1 MSTPKPINK
10 KLSCLGA
17 VKRRQGNTIRPAV
30 PSIAIVQST
39 RDRSGSMSSFQGS
52 AASSLYTS
60 IIDHKQNSKDNN
72 VKITYSLTTFDEKV
86 EHPFQNVDIHN
97 VDLSEDAAQLLV
109 QPRGL
114 TRLYATA
121 IEDLARLRK
130 TVKKTKSENPD
141 APVKGIFE
149 LHTDGHD
156 NESHPLTSTDL
167 NAAVTSA
174 RTEGIV
180 CIYAGANQ
188 DAITTGTSYGF
199 SADLSLTTDST
210 PTRGGTG
217 LRVCSQAVM
226 RACSGMP
233 AAFTQL
239 ERNVSAPASSLDQT
253 SLPSPPPSPNTMAS
267 GAALLAASPSSF
279 PTVTTPPTQNILTR
293 PGFQYHNY
301 QNTSIPPPQP
311 LTRQPNQRIV

>member
-1 MSTPKPINK
+1 MSTPINK

-17 VKRRQGNTIRPAV
+17 VKRRKDNLARPAI

-52 AASSLYTS
+52 AAQSLYTS

-72 VKITYSLTTFDEKV
+72 IKITYSLTTFDDKV
-86 EHPFQNVDIHN
+86 DHPFQNVDIHD
-97 VDLSEDAAQLLV
+97 VVLTEDEAVNLV
-109 QPRGL
+109 APRGL

-130 TVKKTKSENPD
+130 TVKKIKSENPD
-141 APVKGIFE
+141 ATVKGIFE

-156 NESHPLTSTDL
+156 NESKPLTSADL
-167 NAAVTSA
+167 NAAVTAA
-174 RTEGIV
+174 RTEDIV

-210 PTRGGTG
+210 PTRGGEG

-226 RACSGMP
+226 RACSGNAP
-233 AAFTQL
+233 GFTQS
-239 ERNVSAPASSLDQT
+239 ERNASAPTPSFDQT
-253 SLPSPPPSPNTMAS
+253 LSSSPSTMAA
-267 GAALLAASPSSF
+267 GAALLAMRGSP
-279 PTVTTPPTQNILTR
+279 PARNILTR

-301 QNTSIPPPQP
+301 QNTAPP
-311 LTRQPNQRIV
+311 LTRQTNQRIV

>member
-1 MSTPKPINK
+1 MSSPKPINK
-10 KLSCLGA
+10 KLSCLGV
-17 VKRRQGNTIRPAV
+17 VKRRQGNTVRPAV

-39 RDRSGSMSSFQGS
+39 RDRSGSMASFQGS
-52 AASSLYTS
+52 AAQSLYTS

-97 VDLSEDAAQLLV
+97 VDLSEDAAQLFV

-141 APVKGIFE
+141 AAVKGIFE

-167 NAAVTSA
+167 NAAVTAA

-239 ERNVSAPASSLDQT
+239 ERNVSAPTPPSFDQT
-253 SLPSPPPSPNTMAS
+253 SLPSPPASPSTMAA
-267 GAALLAASPSSF
+267 GAALLAMRNSP
-279 PTVTTPPTQNILTR
+279 PQLAQNILQR
-293 PGFQYHNY
+293 PGFQFHNY
-301 QNTSIPPPQP
+301 PSMPSPPT
-311 LTRQPNQRIV
+311 LTRQTNQRIV

>member
-1 MSTPKPINK
+1 MSTPINK
-10 KLSCLGA
+10 KLSCLGV
-17 VKRRQGNTIRPAV
+17 VKRRKNNAVRPAV

-72 VKITYSLTTFDEKV
+72 VKITYSLTTFDERV
-86 EHPFQNVDIHN
+86 EHPFENVDIHD
-97 VDLSEDAAQLLV
+97 VDLSEDDAKKLV

-130 TVKKTKSENPD
+130 TVKKAKSENPD
-141 APVKGIFE
+141 AIVKGIFE
-149 LHTDGHD
+149 LHTDGAD
-156 NESHPLTSTDL
+156 NESRPLTSADL
-167 NAAVTSA
+167 NAAVTAA
-174 RTEGIV
+174 RAEDIV

-217 LRVCSQAVM
+217 LRMCSQAVM
-226 RACSGMP
+226 RACSGNAP
-233 AAFTQL
+233 EFTQL
-239 ERNVSAPASSLDQT
+239 ERNVSAPTPSFDQT
-253 SLPSPPPSPNTMAS
+253 LSSSPSTMAA
-267 GAALLAASPSSF
+267 GAALLAMRGSPPQRSR
-279 PTVTTPPTQNILTR
+279 NILTR

-301 QNTSIPPPQP
+301 QNTTPPP
-311 LTRQPNQRIV
+311 LTRQTNQRIV

>member
-1 MSTPKPINK
+1 MSAPQPINK

-17 VKRRQGNTIRPAV
+17 VKRRQGTATRPAV

-39 RDRSGSMSSFQGS
+39 RDRSGSMCSFQGS
-52 AASSLYTS
+52 AAASLYTS
-60 IIDHKQNSKDNN
+60 IIDHQKNSKANN
-72 VKITYSLTTFDEKV
+72 VKITYSLTTFDDKV
-86 EHPFQNVDIHN
+86 EHPFQNVDIHDVN
-97 VDLSEDAAQLLV
+97 LSEDDAVELIK
-109 QPRGL
+109 PRGL

-130 TVKKTKSENPD
+130 TIKKTKSENPN
-141 APVKGIFE
+141 ATVKGIFE

-156 NESHPLTSTDL
+156 NESQPLTSTDL
-167 NAAVTSA
+167 NAAVTAA

-210 PTRGGTG
+210 PTNGGTG
-217 LRVCSQAVM
+217 LRMASQAVM

-233 AAFTQL
+233 PAFTQL
-239 ERNVSAPASSLDQT
+239 ERFSSAP
-253 SLPSPPPSPNTMAS
+253 PPPPSTMPTNSVVSTTNHPAPRPIT
-267 GAALLAASPSSF
+267 SPPQLS
-279 PTVTTPPTQNILTR
+279 QNILQR
-293 PGFQYHNY
+293 PGFQYHGY
-301 QNTSIPPPQP
+301 APIARCPPPPP
-311 LTRQPNQRIV
+311 LQRNQRIV

>member
-1 MSTPKPINK
+1 MSTPINK
-10 KLSCLGA
+10 KLSCLGV
-17 VKRRQGNTIRPAV
+17 VKRRKDNAVRPAV

-72 VKITYSLTTFDEKV
+72 VKITYSLTTFDERV
-86 EHPFQNVDIHN
+86 EHPFQNVDIHD
-97 VDLSEDAAQLLV
+97 VDLSEDDAKNLV

-130 TVKKTKSENPD
+130 TVKKIKSENPD
-141 APVKGIFE
+141 ATVKGIFE
-149 LHTDGHD
+149 LHTDGAD
-156 NESHPLTSTDL
+156 NESRPLTSRDL
-167 NAAVTSA
+167 NAAVTAA

-210 PTRGGTG
+210 PTRGGAG
-217 LRVCSQAVM
+217 LRMCSQAVM
-226 RACSGMP
+226 RACSGAVP
-233 AAFTQL
+233 AFTQL
-239 ERNVSAPASSLDQT
+239 ERNVSAPASSINQT
-253 SLPSPPPSPNTMAS
+253 ALSPPPLPNTMPS
-267 GAALLAASPSSF
+267 GAALLVTSPSSF
-279 PTVTTPPTQNILTR
+279 PAVTTQPTQNILTR

-301 QNTSIPPPQP
+301 QNTSMSPPQP
-311 LTRQPNQRIV
+311 LTRQTNQRIV

>member
-1 MSTPKPINK
+1 MSTPINK
-10 KLSCLGA
+10 KLSCLGV
-17 VKRRQGNTIRPAV
+17 VKRRKNNAVRPAV

-72 VKITYSLTTFDEKV
+72 VKITYSLTTFDERV
-86 EHPFQNVDIHN
+86 EHPFENVDIHD
-97 VDLSEDAAQLLV
+97 VDLSEDDAKKLV

-130 TVKKTKSENPD
+130 TVKKAKSENPD
-141 APVKGIFE
+141 AIVKGIFE
-149 LHTDGHD
+149 LHTDGDD
-156 NESHPLTSTDL
+156 NESRPLTSADL
-167 NAAVTSA
+167 NAAVTAA
-174 RTEGIV
+174 RAEDIV

-210 PTRGGTG
+210 PTRGGEG
-217 LRVCSQAVM
+217 LRMCSQAVM

-233 AAFTQL
+233 PAFTQL
-239 ERNVSAPASSLDQT
+239 ERNVSAPASSINQT
-253 SLPSPPPSPNTMAS
+253 ALSPPLPNTMPS
-267 GAALLAASPSSF
+267 GAALLVTSPSSF
-279 PTVTTPPTQNILTR
+279 PAVTTQPTQNILTR

-311 LTRQPNQRIV
+311 LTRQTNQRIV

>member
-1 MSTPKPINK
+1 MSTPINK

-17 VKRRQGNTIRPAV
+17 VKRRKDNLARPAI

-52 AASSLYTS
+52 AAQSLYTS

-72 VKITYSLTTFDEKV
+72 VKITYSLTTFDDKV
-86 EHPFQNVDIHN
+86 DHPFQNVDIHD
-97 VDLSEDAAQLLV
+97 VVLTEDEAVNLV
-109 QPRGL
+109 APRGL

-130 TVKKTKSENPD
+130 TVKKIKSENPD
-141 APVKGIFE
+141 ATVKGIFE

-156 NESHPLTSTDL
+156 NESQPLTSADL
-167 NAAVTSA
+167 NAAVTAA
-174 RTEGIV
+174 RAEDIV

-210 PTRGGTG
+210 PTRGGEG
-217 LRVCSQAVM
+217 LRMCSQAVM

-233 AAFTQL
+233 PAFTQL
-239 ERNVSAPASSLDQT
+239 ERNVSAPTPSSDQT
-253 SLPSPPPSPNTMAS
+253 PSPPPSPSTMAA
-267 GAALLAASPSSF
+267 GAALLAMRGSP
-279 PTVTTPPTQNILTR
+279 PARNILTR

-301 QNTSIPPPQP
+301 QNTAPP
-311 LTRQPNQRIV
+311 LTRQTNQRIV

>member
-1 MSTPKPINK
+1 MATPINK

-17 VKRRQGNTIRPAV
+17 VKRRKDNQTRPAI
-30 PSIAIVQST
+30 PSIAIIQST
-39 RDRSGSMSSFQGS
+39 RDRSGSMCSYQGS

-60 IIDHKQNSKDNN
+60 IIDHQKNSKDNN
-72 VKITYSLTTFDEKV
+72 VKITYSLTTFDERV
-86 EHPFQNVDIHN
+86 EYPFQNVDIHD
-97 VDLSEDAAQLLV
+97 VVLSEDDAKNLV

-130 TVKKTKSENPD
+130 TVKKIKSENPNST
-141 APVKGIFE
+141 VKGIFE

-156 NESHPLTSTDL
+156 NESKPLTSTDL
-167 NAAVTSA
+167 NAAVTAA

-217 LRVCSQAVM
+217 LRICSQAVM
-226 RACSGMP
+226 RACSGNAP
-233 AAFTQL
+233 EFTQL
-239 ERNVSAPASSLDQT
+239 ERNVSAPTPSFDQT
-253 SLPSPPPSPNTMAS
+253 LSSSPSTMAA
-267 GAALLAASPSSF
+267 GAALLAMRGSPPQRSR
-279 PTVTTPPTQNILTR
+279 NILTR

-301 QNTSIPPPQP
+301 QNTTPPP
-311 LTRQPNQRIV
+311 LTRQTNQRIV

>member
-1 MSTPKPINK
+1 M
-10 KLSCLGA
+10 A
-17 VKRRQGNTIRPAV
+17 
-30 PSIAIVQST
+30 
-39 RDRSGSMSSFQGS
+39 SFQGS

-72 VKITYSLTTFDEKV
+72 VKITYSLTTFDDRV
-86 EHPFQNVDIHN
+86 DHPFHNVDIHD
-97 VDLSEDAAQLLV
+97 VDLSEDEAVNLV
-109 QPRGL
+109 APRGL

-121 IEDLARLRK
+121 IEDIARLRK
-130 TVKKTKSENPD
+130 TVKKIKSENPN
-141 APVKGIFE
+141 ATVKGIFE

-156 NESHPLTSTDL
+156 NESKPLTSTDL
-167 NAAVTSA
+167 NAAVTAA

-217 LRVCSQAVM
+217 LRMCSQAVM
-226 RACSGMP
+226 RACSGNAP
-233 AAFTQL
+233 EFTQL
-239 ERNVSAPASSLDQT
+239 ERNVSAPTPSFDQT
-253 SLPSPPPSPNTMAS
+253 LSSSPSTMAA
-267 GAALLAASPSSF
+267 GAALLAMRGSP
-279 PTVTTPPTQNILTR
+279 PQRARNILTR

-301 QNTSIPPPQP
+301 QNTTPPP
-311 LTRQPNQRIV
+311 LTRQTNQRIV

>member
-1 MSTPKPINK
+1 MSTPINK
-10 KLSCLGA
+10 KLSCLGV
-17 VKRRQGNTIRPAV
+17 VKRRKDNQARPAI

-39 RDRSGSMSSFQGS
+39 RDRSGSMCSYQGS

-60 IIDHKQNSKDNN
+60 IIDHQKNSKDNN
-72 VKITYSLTTFDEKV
+72 IKITYSLTTFDERV
-86 EHPFQNVDIHN
+86 EYPFQNVDIHD
-97 VDLSEDAAQLLV
+97 VVLSEDDAKNLV

-130 TVKKTKSENPD
+130 TVKKIKSENPNST
-141 APVKGIFE
+141 VKGIFE

-156 NESHPLTSTDL
+156 NESQPLTSTDL
-167 NAAVTSA
+167 NAAVTAA
-174 RTEGIV
+174 RTEDIV

-210 PTRGGTG
+210 PTRGGEG
-217 LRVCSQAVM
+217 LRMCSQAVM

-233 AAFTQL
+233 PAFTQL
-239 ERNVSAPASSLDQT
+239 ERNVSAPASSINQT
-253 SLPSPPPSPNTMAS
+253 ALPPPPNTMPS
-267 GAALLAASPSSF
+267 GAALLATSPSSF
-279 PTVTTPPTQNILTR
+279 PTTPARNILQR

-301 QNTSIPPPQP
+301 QNTSIPPP
-311 LTRQPNQRIV
+311 LTRQTNQRIV

>member
-1 MSTPKPINK
+1 MATPINK

-17 VKRRQGNTIRPAV
+17 VKRRKDNQARPAI

-39 RDRSGSMSSFQGS
+39 RDRSGSMASFQRS
-52 AASSLYTS
+52 AAQSLYTS
-60 IIDHKQNSKDNN
+60 ILDHKQNSKDNN
-72 VKITYSLTTFDEKV
+72 VKITYSLTTFDDRV
-86 EHPFQNVDIHN
+86 DHPFQNVDIHD
-97 VDLSEDAAQLLV
+97 VVLTEDEAVNLV
-109 QPRGL
+109 APRGL

-130 TVKKTKSENPD
+130 TVKKIKSENPNST
-141 APVKGIFE
+141 VKGIFE

-156 NESHPLTSTDL
+156 NESRPLTSADL
-167 NAAVTSA
+167 NAAVTAA

-210 PTRGGTG
+210 PTRGGAG
-217 LRVCSQAVM
+217 LRMCSQAVM

-233 AAFTQL
+233 PAFTQL
-239 ERNVSAPASSLDQT
+239 ERNVSAPIPSSDKT
-253 SLPSPPPSPNTMAS
+253 SSPPPSPSTMAS
-267 GAALLAASPSSF
+267 GAALLAMSPSS
-279 PTVTTPPTQNILTR
+279 TNTPARNILMR

-301 QNTSIPPPQP
+301 QNPTIPSPIP
-311 LTRQPNQRIV
+311 LTRQTNQRIV

>member
-1 MSTPKPINK
+1 MSSPIPITK
-10 KLSCLGA
+10 KLSCLGV
-17 VKRRQGNTIRPAV
+17 VKRRQGNTVRPAV

-39 RDRSGSMSSFQGS
+39 RDRSGSMASFQGS
-52 AASSLYTS
+52 AAQSLYTS

-72 VKITYSLTTFDEKV
+72 VKITYSLTTFDESV
-86 EHPFQNVDIHN
+86 EHPFENVDIHD
-97 VDLSEDAAQLLV
+97 VDLSEDDAKELV
-109 QPRGL
+109 RPRGL

-130 TVKKTKSENPD
+130 TVKKTKTENPD
-141 APVKGIFE
+141 ATVKGIFE
-149 LHTDGHD
+149 LYTDGAD

-167 NAAVTSA
+167 NTAVTSA

-233 AAFTQL
+233 PEFTQL
-239 ERNVSAPASSLDQT
+239 ERNVSAPTPPSFDQT
-253 SLPSPPPSPNTMAS
+253 SLPSPPASPNTMMA
-267 GAALLAASPSSF
+267 GAALLAMRNS
-279 PTVTTPPTQNILTR
+279 PPTLRQAAAM
-293 PGFQYHNY
+293 
-301 QNTSIPPPQP
+301 PPPLR
-311 LTRQPNQRIV
+311 LTRQTNQRIV

>member
-1 MSTPKPINK
+1 MSTPINK
-10 KLSCLGA
+10 KLSCLGV
-17 VKRRQGNTIRPAV
+17 VKRRKDNAVRPAV

-72 VKITYSLTTFDEKV
+72 VKITYSLTTFDERV
-86 EHPFQNVDIHN
+86 EHPFQNVDIHD
-97 VDLSEDAAQLLV
+97 VDLSEDDAKNLV

-130 TVKKTKSENPD
+130 TVKKIKSENPD
-141 APVKGIFE
+141 ATVKGIFE
-149 LHTDGHD
+149 LHTDGAD
-156 NESHPLTSTDL
+156 NESRPLTSRDL
-167 NAAVTSA
+167 NAAVTAA

-210 PTRGGTG
+210 PTRGGEG
-217 LRVCSQAVM
+217 LRMCSQAVM

-233 AAFTQL
+233 PAFTQL
-239 ERNVSAPASSLDQT
+239 ERNVSAPASSINQT
-253 SLPSPPPSPNTMAS
+253 ALSPPPLPNTMPS
-267 GAALLAASPSSF
+267 GAALLVTSPSSF
-279 PTVTTPPTQNILTR
+279 PAVTTQPTQNILTR

-301 QNTSIPPPQP
+301 QNTSMSPPQP
-311 LTRQPNQRIV
+311 LTRQTNQRIV

>member
-1 MSTPKPINK
+1 MSTPINK
-10 KLSCLGA
+10 KLSCIGV
-17 VKRRQGNTIRPAV
+17 VKRRKDNQARPAI
-30 PSIAIVQST
+30 PSIAIIQST
-39 RDRSGSMSSFQGS
+39 RDRSGSMCSYQGS

-60 IIDHKQNSKDNN
+60 IIDHKKNSKDNN
-72 VKITYSLTTFDEKV
+72 VKITYSLTTFDERV
-86 EHPFQNVDIHN
+86 EYPFQNVDIHD
-97 VDLSEDAAQLLV
+97 VDLSEDDAKNFV

-130 TVKKTKSENPD
+130 TVKKIKSENPN
-141 APVKGIFE
+141 ATVKGIFE

-167 NAAVTSA
+167 NAAVTAA

-210 PTRGGTG
+210 PTRGGEG
-217 LRVCSQAVM
+217 LRMCSQAVM
-226 RACSGMP
+226 RACSGNAP
-233 AAFTQL
+233 EFTQS
-239 ERNVSAPASSLDQT
+239 ERNASAPMPSFDQT
-253 SLPSPPPSPNTMAS
+253 LSSSPSTMAA
-267 GAALLAASPSSF
+267 GAALLAMRG
-279 PTVTTPPTQNILTR
+279 PPRPARNILTR

-301 QNTSIPPPQP
+301 QNTTPPP
-311 LTRQPNQRIV
+311 LTRQTNQRIV

>member
-1 MSTPKPINK
+1 MSTPINK

-17 VKRRQGNTIRPAV
+17 VKRRKDNHARPAI

-39 RDRSGSMSSFQGS
+39 RDRSGSMCSYQGS

-60 IIDHKQNSKDNN
+60 IIDHKKNSKDNN

-86 EHPFQNVDIHN
+86 EHPFQNVDIHD
-97 VDLSEDAAQLLV
+97 VDLSEDDAKKLV

-130 TVKKTKSENPD
+130 TVKKIKSENPN
-141 APVKGIFE
+141 ATVKGIFE

-156 NESHPLTSTDL
+156 NESQPLTSTDL
-167 NAAVTSA
+167 NAAVTAA

-210 PTRGGTG
+210 PTRGGEG
-217 LRVCSQAVM
+217 LRMCSQAVM

-233 AAFTQL
+233 PEFTQN
-239 ERNVSAPASSLDQT
+239 ERNASAPTPSFDQT
-253 SLPSPPPSPNTMAS
+253 LSSSPSTMPS
-267 GAALLAASPSSF
+267 GAALLAVSPSSF
-279 PTVTTPPTQNILTR
+279 PAVTTPARNILTR

-301 QNTSIPPPQP
+301 QNFTPPP
-311 LTRQPNQRIV
+311 LTRQTNQRIV

>member
-1 MSTPKPINK
+1 MATPMNK

-17 VKRRQGNTIRPAV
+17 VKRRKDNQTRPAI
-30 PSIAIVQST
+30 PSIAIIQST
-39 RDRSGSMSSFQGS
+39 RDRSGSMCSYQGS

-60 IIDHKQNSKDNN
+60 IIDHQKNSKDNN
-72 VKITYSLTTFDEKV
+72 VKITYSLTTFDERV
-86 EHPFQNVDIHN
+86 EYPFQNVDIHD
-97 VDLSEDAAQLLV
+97 VVLSEDDAKNLV

-130 TVKKTKSENPD
+130 TVKKIKSENPNST
-141 APVKGIFE
+141 VKGIFE

-156 NESHPLTSTDL
+156 NESQPLTSTDL
-167 NAAVTSA
+167 NAAVTAA
-174 RTEGIV
+174 RAEDIV

-210 PTRGGTG
+210 PTRGGEG

-233 AAFTQL
+233 PAFTQL
-239 ERNVSAPASSLDQT
+239 ERNVSAPASSINQT
-253 SLPSPPPSPNTMAS
+253 ALSPPVPNTMPS
-267 GAALLAASPSSF
+267 GAALLVTSPSSF
-279 PTVTTPPTQNILTR
+279 PAVTAPARNILQR

-301 QNTSIPPPQP
+301 QNTSIPPP
-311 LTRQPNQRIV
+311 LTRQTNQRIV

>member
-1 MSTPKPINK
+1 MSTPINK

-17 VKRRQGNTIRPAV
+17 VKRRKDNQARPAI

-39 RDRSGSMSSFQGS
+39 RDRSGSMASFQRS
-52 AASSLYTS
+52 AAQSLYTS
-60 IIDHKQNSKDNN
+60 ILDHKQNSKDNN
-72 VKITYSLTTFDEKV
+72 VKITYSLTTFDDRV
-86 EHPFQNVDIHN
+86 DHPFHNVDIHD
-97 VDLSEDAAQLLV
+97 VDLSEDEAVNLV
-109 QPRGL
+109 APRGL

-130 TVKKTKSENPD
+130 TVKKIKSENPN
-141 APVKGIFE
+141 ATVKGIFE

-156 NESHPLTSTDL
+156 NESRPLTSADL
-167 NAAVTSA
+167 NAAVTAA

-210 PTRGGTG
+210 PTRGGEG
-217 LRVCSQAVM
+217 LRMCSQAVM

-233 AAFTQL
+233 PAFTQL
-239 ERNVSAPASSLDQT
+239 ERNVSAPASSINQT
-253 SLPSPPPSPNTMAS
+253 ALSPPLPNTMPS
-267 GAALLAASPSSF
+267 GAALLVTSPSSF
-279 PTVTTPPTQNILTR
+279 PAVTTQPTQNILTR

-311 LTRQPNQRIV
+311 LTRQTNQRIV

>member
-1 MSTPKPINK
+1 MSSPIPIKK
-10 KLSCLGA
+10 KLSCLGV
-17 VKRRQGNTIRPAV
+17 VKRRQGNKKIRPAV

-72 VKITYSLTTFDEKV
+72 VKITYSLTTFDERV
-86 EHPFQNVDIHN
+86 EHPFENVDIHD
-97 VDLSEDAAQLLV
+97 VVISEDDAKEFV
-109 QPRGL
+109 RPRGL

-130 TVKKTKSENPD
+130 TVKKAKSENPD
-141 APVKGIFE
+141 AIVKGIFE
-149 LHTDGHD
+149 LHTDGDD
-156 NESHPLTSTDL
+156 NESRPLTSTDL
-167 NAAVTSA
+167 NAAVTAA

-226 RACSGMP
+226 RACSGVP
-233 AAFTQL
+233 PAFTQL
-239 ERNVSAPASSLDQT
+239 ERNISAPTPPSFDQT
-253 SLPSPPPSPNTMAS
+253 SSPSPPASPNTMAA
-267 GAALLAASPSSF
+267 GAALLAMSPSSF
-279 PTVTTPPTQNILTR
+279 PAVTTPARNILMR

-301 QNTSIPPPQP
+301 QNTTPPP
-311 LTRQPNQRIV
+311 LTRQTNQRIV

>member
-1 MSTPKPINK
+1 MSTPINK

-17 VKRRQGNTIRPAV
+17 VKRRKDNHARPAI
-30 PSIAIVQST
+30 PSIAIIQST
-39 RDRSGSMSSFQGS
+39 RDRSGSMASFQGS
-52 AASSLYTS
+52 AAQSLYTS

-72 VKITYSLTTFDEKV
+72 VKITYSLTTFDDKV
-86 EHPFQNVDIHN
+86 DHPFQNVDIHD
-97 VDLSEDAAQLLV
+97 VDLSEEDAHNLV
-109 QPRGL
+109 APRGL

-130 TVKKTKSENPD
+130 TVKKIKSENPN
-141 APVKGIFE
+141 ATVKGIFE

-156 NESHPLTSTDL
+156 NESKPLTSTDL
-167 NAAVTSA
+167 NAAVTAA
-174 RTEGIV
+174 RTEDIV

-217 LRVCSQAVM
+217 LRMCSQAVM
-226 RACSGMP
+226 RACSGNAP
-233 AAFTQL
+233 QFTQS
-239 ERNVSAPASSLDQT
+239 ERNASAPTPSFDQT
-253 SLPSPPPSPNTMAS
+253 LSSSPSTMAA
-267 GAALLAASPSSF
+267 GAALLAMRG
-279 PTVTTPPTQNILTR
+279 PPRPARNILTR

-301 QNTSIPPPQP
+301 QNTTPPP
-311 LTRQPNQRIV
+311 LTRQTNQRIV